1 MVLLTLLLTLLPAQD
16 KRRLGMP
23 EPWSYELAA
32 EQLAQGNWYLDDAQ
46 MTAARTQVH
55 LAGAQLTQYVP
66 VAPDWWALRQS
77 PGHTLEM
84 ALLVLLGAPRLTNTA
99 LALLAVLALYPALAA
114 WHDER
119 AAFLGVTLFL
129 LSPMS
134 LLALH
139 YTSMDTF
146 SGGVWPLIA
155 GALLLWYAVGTE
167 NGPRQTW
174 LLLPAGFA
182 TGWATVVRQ
191 TNVLLSVVLAAFFL
205 YLLWTRRRSPSA
217 GNAGRLRLMPVARQ
231 HLLSFSGGVL
241 ISVGLLALY
250 NTMAFG
256 HPLANGYFYPSPYNQ
271 HNLWSATPLTRLPT
285 GVDTWLAGGTAGDLV
300 GTLFLHLGLWLRP
313 ATLGWPLWPLALV
326 GLGLSLR
333 RRPALPAGWFFLCWL
348 LSVYVFY
355 AGVFFFGVTRALTAS
370 GGQGWGFFIPAR
382 YLYPL
387 ILPFAWLP
395 AGLLSRWPRRWAFG
409 LVGLYA
415 AGSAWLF
422 LATLAY

>member
-1 MVLLTLLLTLLPAQD
+1 MSIRPKYRWLTGAVLLLALLLTLLPAHD

-32 EQLAQGNWYLDDAQ
+32 EQIAQGNWYLDDAQ

-66 VAPDWWALRQS
+66 VAPDRWALRQS

-139 YTSMDTF
+139 YSSMDTF

-155 GALLLWYAVGTE
+155 GALLLWYAVSSE
-167 NGPRQTW
+167 NVPRQTW
-174 LLLPAGFA
+174 VLLPAGFA

-191 TNVLLSVVLAAFFL
+191 TNVLLSVVLAAGALAFAINGVVSVVIAM
-205 YLLWTRRRSPSA
+205 LLGPQIMATTLAA
-217 GNAGRLRLMPVARQ
+217 GGFTEPLDTGAV
-231 HLLSFSGGVL
+231 STF
-241 ISVGLLALY
+241 LLAGTLLLQCAGVVLY
-250 NTMAFG
+250 AV
-256 HPLANGYFYPSPYNQ
+256 A
-271 HNLWSATPLTRLPT
+271 SA
-285 GVDTWLAGGTAGDLV
+285 AGGAAGAAL
-300 GTLFLHLGLWLRP
+300 LG
-313 ATLGWPLWPLALV
+313 
-326 GLGLSLR
+326 SQ
-333 RRPALPAGWFFLCWL
+333 PAG
-348 LSVYVFY
+348 SGAPGARI
-355 AGVFFFGVTRALTAS
+355 AG
-370 GGQGWGFFIPAR
+370 
-382 YLYPL
+382 
-387 ILPFAWLP
+387 
-395 AGLLSRWPRRWAFG
+395 
-409 LVGLYA
+409 
-415 AGSAWLF
+415 
-422 LATLAY
+422 